1 MTEFKNLP
9 NSLRQIAGPDS
20 LRQAAGRSFNIHCN
34 NGLYKEIYI
43 RAFIR
48 GANWAKTNKY

>member
-1 MTEFKNLP
+1 MTTLD
-9 NSLRQIAGPDS
+9 SLKPVAGPDS
-20 LRQAAGRSFNIHCN
+20 LRQAAGRSFNTHCK